1 MDPRQA
7 RLLRQLPQVD
17 EILRL
22 PALKEALASLPRP
35 RAVEVVRRVLA
46 ARRQEILRQPPETL
60 PPELDQASLQQ
71 EVAQALLAA
80 ARPALR
86 RVINATG
93 VIIHTNLGRSCL
105 AEAALEQILLVGR
118 HYSTLEYD
126 LAAGRRGSRQAHL
139 EGLLCELTRAEAAL
153 VVNNNAAAV
162 FLCLSALAKDRE
174 VIISR
179 GQLVEIGGSFRMPD
193 VMAMSGAR
201 LVEVGTTNK
210 TYLADYERAIT
221 SQTAMLLKVHPSNF
235 RIRGFTREVPLA
247 ELTTL
252 GRRYGLWVMEDL
264 GSGCLVNLARFGLEP
279 EPTVQEAVAAGADL
293 VTISGDKLLGGP
305 QAGIILGRRE
315 AVQHLRTHPLLRA
328 LRPDKLTLAGLEAT
342 LRLYFD
348 EARAFQEIPTL
359 ALIARPLPELMAQA
373 RRLKRAVQRRLGER
387 LRVQLVETSARVG
400 GGSLPEEALPSVALV
415 LTSPHCSPE
424 ALEARLRLTDPPV
437 VARLE
442 RDRLLL
448 DMRTVRPA
456 DLPPLLQALEQ
467 AVAAPESQ
475 GAATGKAEEST

>member
-7 RLLRQLPQVD
+7 RLLRQLPSVD

-22 PALKEALASLPRP
+22 PALQEAMALLPRP
-35 RAVEVVRRVLA
+35 RAAEVVRRVLA
-46 ARRQEILRQPPETL
+46 ARRREILSQPVEKL
-60 PPELDQASLQQ
+60 PSELDQAALYQ
-71 EVAQALLAA
+71 EVAQALAA
-80 ARPALR
+80 TARPSLR

-139 EGLLCELTRAEAAL
+139 EGLLRELTRAEAAL

-210 TYLADYERAIT
+210 TYLTDYERAIT

-235 RIRGFTREVPLA
+235 RIRGFTREVPLS

-264 GSGCLVNLARFGLEP
+264 GSGCLVDLGRFGLEP

-293 VTISGDKLLGGP
+293 VTVSGDKLLGGP
-305 QAGIILGRRE
+305 QAGIILGRQE
-315 AVQHLRTHPLLRA
+315 AVQQLRSHPLLRA
-328 LRPDKLTLAGLEAT
+328 LRPDKLTLAGLQAT
-342 LRLYFD
+342 LQLYFD
-348 EARAFQEIPTL
+348 EPRALREIPTL
-359 ALIARPLPELMAQA
+359 GMIARPLPELWRQA
-373 RRLKRAVQRRLGER
+373 RRLRRLLQARLGER
-387 LRVQLVETSARVG
+387 LSVRLVETSARVG
-400 GGSLPEEALPSVALV
+400 GGALPEEALPSVAVALS
-415 LTSPHCSPE
+415 SPLLSPSQF
-424 ALEARLRLTDPPV
+424 EARLRHSEPPV
-437 VARLE
+437 IARLE
-442 RDRLLL
+442 QEQLLL
-448 DMRTVRPA
+448 DMRTLQPGELPA
-456 DLPPLLQALEQ
+456 VVSACEQALG
-467 AVAAPESQ
+467 SH
-475 GAATGKAEEST
+475 SL

>member
-1 MDPRQA
+1 MDPRHT
-7 RLLRQLPQVD
+7 RLLRQLPKVD
-17 EILRL
+17 DILRL
-22 PALKEALASLPRP
+22 PALQEAVAGLPRS
-35 RAVEVVRRVLA
+35 RAVEVIRRVLA
-46 ARRQEILRQPPETL
+46 ARRREILRQPPEML
-60 PPELDQASLQQ
+60 PPQLEPAVLEQ
-71 EVAQALLAA
+71 EMAQALLAA

-105 AEAALEQILLVGR
+105 AEAALEQILVLGR

-210 TYLADYERAIT
+210 TYLTDYERAIT

-247 ELTTL
+247 ELSAL

-293 VTISGDKLLGGP
+293 VTVSGDKLLGGP

-359 ALIARPLPELMAQA
+359 AMIARPLPELAARA
-373 RRLKRAVQRRLGER
+373 RRLRRAVQRRLGER
-387 LRVQLVETSARVG
+387 LVVELVETSARVG
-400 GGSLPEEALPSVALV
+400 GGSLPEEALPSVALA
-415 LTSPHCSPE
+415 LTSPHLSPE
-424 ALEARLRLTDPPV
+424 ELEARLRRAEPPV
-437 VARLE
+437 VGRLE

-448 DMRTVRPA
+448 DMRTLGEG
-456 DLPPLLQALEQ
+456 DLPLLVQALEQ
-467 AVAAPESQ
+467 ATADLPSSCAASETP
-475 GAATGKAEEST
+475 G

>member
-1 MDPRQA
+1 MDPRHA
-7 RLLRQLPQVD
+7 RLLRQIPSVD
-17 EILRL
+17 ELLRH
-22 PALKEALASLPRP
+22 PALAEAVAALSRP
-35 RAVEVVRRVLA
+35 RATEVVRRVLS

-60 PPELDQASLQQ
+60 PPRLELATLEQ
-71 EVAQALLAA
+71 ELAQALAAA
-80 ARPALR
+80 ARPSLQ

-105 AEAALEQILLVGR
+105 AEAALEQILRAGR
-118 HYSTLEYD
+118 HYSNLEYD
-126 LAAGRRGSRQAHL
+126 LEAGRRGSRQAHL
-139 EGLLCELTRAEAAL
+139 EGVLCELTRAEAAL

-221 SQTAMLLKVHPSNF
+221 SQTAMLLKVHPSNY

-247 ELTTL
+247 ELSAL

-264 GSGCLVNLARFGLEP
+264 GSGCLVELGRFGLEP

-293 VTISGDKLLGGP
+293 VTVSGDKLLGGP

-315 AVQHLRTHPLLRA
+315 AVQELRTHPLLRA

-342 LRLYFD
+342 LHLYFD
-348 EARAFQEIPTL
+348 ETRAFREIPTL
-359 ALIARPLPELMAQA
+359 FMIARPLPELWAQA
-373 RRLKRAVQRRLGER
+373 RRLRRALRRRLGER
-387 LRVQLVETSARVG
+387 LAVRLVETSARVG
-400 GGSLPEEALPSVALV
+400 GGSLPEEALPSVALA
-415 LTSPHCSPE
+415 LTSPHLSPE
-424 ALEARLRLTDPPV
+424 ELEARLRRATPPV

-442 RDRLLL
+442 RDQLLL
-448 DMRTVRPA
+448 DMRTLRPE
-456 DLPPLLQALEQ
+456 DLPLLLQALEQ
-467 AVAAPESQ
+467 TVAAGAPGIPEEA
-475 GAATGKAEEST
+475 GEHP